1 MFVTGG
7 KRVIGSKAG
16 EMGRTV
22 LRQGDGII
30 SLVYLF
36 YLLFFYLE
44 HRFDFIILSLHLIY
58 PIHFLFLV

>member
-1 MFVTGG
+1 M
-7 KRVIGSKAG
+7 REEAG

>member
-1 MFVTGG
+1 M
-7 KRVIGSKAG
+7 REEAG

-58 PIHFLFLV
+58 PIHFLFLVECF